1 MPRTRL
7 ANLVDAAAIAEI
19 YNQGIEDRMAT
30 FEVDPRSV
38 DDIASALRARF
49 TTHPAVVVEE
59 DGHVFAFAWASPYS
73 SRPCYSGIA
82 EHSVYVARAARGCGY
97 GRMALLALIHEYEQ
111 RGYWKLE
118 SRIFPENEASRRLH
132 HSLGFREVGIH
143 HRHARLDGVWR
154 DTVIVERLLGEAS
167 H

>member
-1 MPRTRL
+1 MSRTRL
-7 ANLVDAAAIAEI
+7 ASVADAAAVAEI

-38 DDIASALRARF
+38 DDVASALGARL

-59 DGHVFAFAWASPYS
+59 DGSVLAFAWASPYS

-82 EHSVYVARAARGCGY
+82 EHSVYVARAARGRGY
-97 GRMALLALIHEYEQ
+97 GRVALLALIDEYEQ
-111 RGYWKLE
+111 RGFWKLE

-132 HSLGFREVGIH
+132 HSLGFREVGVN
-143 HRHARLDGVWR
+143 HRHARLDGEWR
-154 DTVIVERLLGEAS
+154 DTVIVERLLGEAKG
-167 H
+167 